1 MYVKYKNIIWLAEE
15 VVIKSKNSLRR
26 SFRLNKKLQI
36 IEGKKSAKDWL
47 IDFYSDNK
55 LKNKQLVLELE
66 ELPTSKFFLVLP
78 KFKLNKIILRY
89 ADITNYLIRDN
100 TSSKVINH
108 LKKHLNG

>member
-1 MYVKYKNIIWLAEE
+1 L
-15 VVIKSKNSLRR
+15 IKSENSLRR
-26 SFRLNKKLQI
+26 GFRLKKKLQI

-47 IDFYSDNK
+47 VNFYSDNK
-55 LKNKQLVLELE
+55 HQNKKLVLELE
-66 ELPTSKFFLVLP
+66 DLPTSKFFLVLP